1 MKKLLLMAVI
11 GLFAVQA
18 QAQESRYD
26 SSLAAELGADE
37 YGMKTYVLAF
47 LKSGPVKLEDAAERA
62 ALQRGH
68 MKNISRLAEEGKLIV
83 AGPFFGK
90 GELRGIYIFD
100 VQTLEEAE
108 ALTNTDP
115 AIQAGTLVM
124 ELHLWYGSAALL
136 KLPELYPLIQKKDF

>member
-1 MKKLLLMAVI
+1 MA
-11 GLFAVQA
+11 A
-18 QAQESRYD
+18 QAQDSRYD

-37 YGMKTYVLAF
+37 YGMKTYVMAF

-68 MKNISRLAEEGKLIV
+68 MKNISRLAEEGELIV

-100 VQTLEEAE
+100 VQTLEEVE

-115 AIQAGTLVM
+115 ALIVGALVRD
-124 ELHLWYGSAALL
+124 LHFW
-136 KLPELYPLIQKKDF
+136 